1 MLYNEYLEKRK
12 PYQEYGFLFLLEKK
26 HACLFYKPGKGKTY
40 PSIDAMREVDKIKNG
55 KANVLILSTADAVN
69 NMWNTEIVP
78 QNILPKNTIIMS
90 FNKAIQ
96 EKTKKELLKIKW
108 DIILVDECHKIKSN
122 TSKTS
127 KLVYY
132 LSRKAEFAWG
142 LTGTPRGNT
151 DLDIFCQFH
160 NLNISE
166 WGTVSYTAFVQNCCT
181 LENKFF
187 GGKMI
192 PQPTGILPKYIDGWN
207 RNIMMYS
214 QRIEYSEE
222 DDMPPLN
229 VNLVKLDY
237 IPTPE
242 YKKAEDGV
250 IAIEDYESTMT
261 KLVATLKMQQAVN
274 GYLYI
279 TNEDIES
286 KREIY
291 RFQHN
296 TKLDWLLNNV
306 INDSKVTIV
315 YRFAADLEDIQKTLP
330 ENSFTD
336 DVDVFKTDKNVKYLL
351 LQCSRCESFNLQMSK
366 RIVFYTLDYSYI
378 KYNQMLHRVWRMGQ
392 TEPVQIDVLVF
403 GGSIEDKI
411 WEAVQRKQKF
421 ADLFMAIKGE

>member
-1 MLYNEYLEKRK
+1 
-12 PYQEYGFLFLLEKK
+12 
-26 HACLFYKPGKGKTY
+26 
-40 PSIDAMREVDKIKNG
+40 
-55 KANVLILSTADAVN
+55 
-69 NMWNTEIVP
+69 
-78 QNILPKNTIIMS
+78 
-90 FNKAIQ
+90 
-96 EKTKKELLKIKW
+96 
-108 DIILVDECHKIKSN
+108 
-122 TSKTS
+122 
-127 KLVYY
+127 
-132 LSRKAEFAWG
+132 
-142 LTGTPRGNT
+142 
-151 DLDIFCQFH
+151 
-160 NLNISE
+160 
-166 WGTVSYTAFVQNCCT
+166 
-181 LENKFF
+181 
-187 GGKMI
+187 MI
-192 PQPTGILPKYIDGWN
+192 PQPTGILPKYINGWN

-296 TKLDWLLNNV
+296 TKLDWLLNNI
-306 INDSKVTIV
+306 INDNKVTIV

>member
-40 PSIDAMREVDKIKNG
+40 PSIDAMREVDKTKNG

-166 WGTVSYTAFVQNCCT
+166 WGTISYSAFVQNCCT

-366 RIVFYTLDYSYI
+366 RIVF
-378 KYNQMLHRVWRMGQ
+378 
-392 TEPVQIDVLVF
+392 
-403 GGSIEDKI
+403 
-411 WEAVQRKQKF
+411 
-421 ADLFMAIKGE
+421 